1 MLISENVN
9 DKMDVNFLKNGFP
22 ADRWIRHF
30 LLPDNWFAKTV
41 DNEGGLGTGLKF
53 VTDTNQVIWRKMNT
67 LKYMESHDIDDNQM
81 YNMNQFFIFN
91 LYLDDR
97 GKEKIKK
104 SDLNFV
110 IFDVVK

>member
-1 MLISENVN
+1 MLLSEDVN
-9 DKMDVNFLKNGFP
+9 DKMDGNFLRNGLP
-22 ADRWIRHF
+22 ADGWIQHS
-30 LLPDNWFAKTV
+30 LLPDNWFAKTIV
-41 DNEGGLGTGLKF
+41 NEGGPGTGLKF

-67 LKYMESHDIDDNQM
+67 LKYMESHDFDDNQM

-104 SDLNFV
+104 SD
-110 IFDVVK
+110 

>member
-1 MLISENVN
+1 
-9 DKMDVNFLKNGFP
+9 MDP
-22 ADRWIRHF
+22 A
-30 LLPDNWFAKTV
+30 LLASWQLVRQDSV
-41 DNEGGLGTGLKF
+41 NEGWLGTGLKF

-67 LKYMESHDIDDNQM
+67 LKYMESHDFDDNQM

-104 SDLNFV
+104 SD
-110 IFDVVK
+110 